1 MVQAR
6 RSPYAG
12 RGGVRGASAL
22 VRRGIDS
29 IISLI
34 HPKGGRRASG
44 HRLAGRAGRFLVFRW
59 ALAGVAGILILRLFF
74 LQVLEHGFYE
84 ALATGQHEMF
94 ARLSPERGD
103 ILLKDRFEEKYYPA
117 ATNQQLTVIYSDNR
131 KITDPTGAA
140 TQLAPLIGR
149 EVEELTQ
156 ILSKPE
162 DPYEPLLHF
171 ASDQTADAVRALAI
185 EGIGFAPEKARVY
198 TEAGIGGHLLGF
210 LGSDEAGEKKGRYG
224 IEAWFEKELAGTSGV
239 LRAERDVAG
248 RWIPITDRTF
258 APAVDGDDVVLT
270 IDRTVQYMACQ
281 KIRDAVRK
289 HGATSGLVM
298 VMDPKTGAI
307 VAMCSEP
314 DYDPNLYNE
323 VGSVRLF
330 ANPAVS
336 AAWEPGSIM
345 KPLTMAAAVN
355 AGVVAPS
362 TTYEDT
368 GAVEIG
374 PYTIRNS
381 DGKAHG
387 VVDMTTVL
395 EESLNTGAMFAQ
407 QQLGKDPFTKAMRD
421 FGFGALTGIEQTGET
436 SADISPLD
444 KPGQIYAATASFGQG
459 ITVTPIQML
468 QAFSALAN
476 GGKMMTPFLV
486 SMLRHPDGTTTP
498 TASQKGREVISQRAA
513 ALVGGMMVSVVEHG
527 HGTRAGVPGYRVAG
541 KTGTAQIPKKDGP
554 GYEAHD
560 TIGSFIGFAPVEDP
574 RFVMLVR
581 IDRPQDVRFAES
593 TAAPVFGEMAK
604 FLLQYYGVAPN

>member
-1 MVQAR
+1 MKRAR

-12 RGGVRGASAL
+12 RGGVRGASAF
-22 VRRGIDS
+22 VRRGIDTV
-29 IISLI
+29 ISLI
-34 HPKGGRRASG
+34 HPKGGRHASG

-59 ALAGVAGILILRLFF
+59 ALAGVAGILIVRLFF

-103 ILLKDRFEEKYYPA
+103 ILLKDRFEDKYYPA

-131 KITDPTGAA
+131 KITDPAGAA
-140 TQLAPLIGR
+140 TALVSLIGR
-149 EVEELTQ
+149 DVEELTQ
-156 ILSKPE
+156 ILSKPQ

-185 EGIGFAPEKARVY
+185 DGIGFAPEKSRVY

-210 LGSDEAGEKKGRYG
+210 LGSDAAGEKKGRYG
-224 IEAWFEKELAGTSGV
+224 IEAWFEEELAGTSGV

-258 APAVDGDDVVLT
+258 APAVDGDDVILT

-298 VMDPKTGAI
+298 IMDPKTGAI

-314 DYDPNLYNE
+314 DYDPNAYNE
-323 VGSVRLF
+323 VSSVRLF

-345 KPLTMAAAVN
+345 KPITIAAAIN
-355 AGVVAPS
+355 AGVVSPS

-407 QQLGKDPFTKAMRD
+407 QQLGKEPFTKAMHD
-421 FGFGALTGIEQTGET
+421 FGFGALTGVEQTGET

-444 KPGQIYAATASFGQG
+444 KPGQIFAATASFGQG
-459 ITVTPIQML
+459 ITVTPIQIL

-486 SMLRHPDGTTTP
+486 AALRHPDGTIKPTP
-498 TASQKGREVISQRAA
+498 QQAGREVISQRAA

-527 HGTRAGVPGYRVAG
+527 HGTKAGVSGYRVAG

-554 GYEAHD
+554 GYEAND
-560 TIGSFIGFAPVEDP
+560 TIGSFVGFAPVEDP